1 MRHRRAVEKL
11 RILAETCER
20 VKLFW
25 FDTEPFLRAVYAFG
39 EVLDG
44 ADPLDAV
51 QVAVAINLPPEEV
64 PWQSTPKGADW
75 LADELRLSKG
85 GFMYFWR
92 SYLDP
97 AWNHYIRGPV
107 RIWSID
113 GGPDEQA
120 LAALAAGDSGSLQP
134 ARPDPVDERLQLRDD
149 LDAALAHLREVRDKY
164 WDHDWRREHRGYGR
178 YPENELVGGGRGI
191 SGPRRIPG
199 RAVMLGLR
207 GAGQAPAGWC
217 GARPLAVPVAKP
229 DRRADVRGPCRCA
242 RCRRRCGTAGLG
254 RRAAPGA
261 EPASPPGT
269 GQQLGGLAAD
279 ACGSRL
285 PVTAALFSSVWTLLP

>member
-25 FDTEPFLRAVYAFG
+25 FDTEPFLKAVYAFG

-44 ADPLDAV
+44 ADPLDDV

-64 PWQSTPKGADW
+64 PWESTPEGADW

-85 GFMYFWR
+85 GFLYFWR

-107 RIWSID
+107 RVWSVD

-120 LAALAAGDSGSLQP
+120 LAALEARDFGSLN
-134 ARPDPVDERLQLRDD
+134 RLVPDPVDERLQIRDD
-149 LDAALAHLREVRDKY
+149 LDAALAHLREVRDRY

-178 YPENELVGGGRGI
+178 YPENELWEAVEGFLDLLDA
-191 SGPRRIPG
+191 S
-199 RAVMLGLR
+199 RAN
-207 GAGQAPAGWC
+207 
-217 GARPLAVPVAKP
+217 KP
-229 DRRADVRGPCRCA
+229 D
-242 RCRRRCGTAGLG
+242 T
-254 RRAAPGA
+254 
-261 EPASPPGT
+261 
-269 GQQLGGLAAD
+269 
-279 ACGSRL
+279 
-285 PVTAALFSSVWTLLP
+285 